1 MNLTI
6 LTHHLVNEIVQVA
19 LSLVLWDLILL
30 CGGIIPLLQL
40 VNVWLKSAFL

>member
-1 MNLTI
+1 MNLTL
-6 LTHHLVNEIVQVA
+6 LTRHLVNETVQVA

-40 VNVWLKSAFL
+40 VNVRLKRAFL